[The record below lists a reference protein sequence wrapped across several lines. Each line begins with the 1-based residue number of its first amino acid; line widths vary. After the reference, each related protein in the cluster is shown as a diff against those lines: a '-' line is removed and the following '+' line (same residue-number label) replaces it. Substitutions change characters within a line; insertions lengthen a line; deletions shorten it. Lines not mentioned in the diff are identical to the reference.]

1 MEILDFIVELGLDAG
16 LKYFKNRLNTNK
28 LKDSLRQYIINQEAY
43 NELSSLEEEIDFQGL
58 AAFIETTFMEKVDE
72 CIFSVSIEQRSE
84 ARKTLID
91 AAVAY
96 SKAETKEAKQRV
108 TKCVTDILAI
118 LHSFY
123 ANDVPRED
131 YLIAAEIV
139 DAVNENTEKHVV
151 CVIENENNN
160 HMRTMEAINKTNESV
175 KMMMSLFRS
184 SFCLDPVVIE
194 AHKRVLDE
202 YIGSPNHSP
211 EEKMCFV
218 GRYKQR
224 ITELENCQSVINLA
238 CNGVNENSD
247 PSQVER
253 DWFAFFFDKV
263 RKISNESIQLVMSK
277 ILQEEVNAPN
287 TITRSLVQTL
297 SVISWSQLK
306 LFGEISK
313 YCLDEY
319 DENQKQT
326 IGNHLFLFIA
336 DAPTAYSHSTIVW
349 EGVKELERLG
359 LVICDSTIGFALNG
373 HRVFRKKSMI
383 ADVIPDQN
391 GKIPTGN
398 VVFTQDGK
406 KLYEFL
412 DDSYKEYHNEIFGF
426 IVNHLNEKGCRA
438 LITR

>member
-58 AAFIETTFMEKVDE
+58 AAFIETTFMENVDE

-84 ARKTLID
+84 ARRTLID

-96 SKAETKEAKQRV
+96 SKAETEEAKQRV

-123 ANDVPRED
+123 ANDVPQEN
-131 YLIAAEIV
+131 YLLAAEVV
-139 DAVNENTEKHVV
+139 DAVDENTERH
-151 CVIENENNN
+151 IAGLIANQNNN
-160 HMRTMEAINKTNESV
+160 HQQVMEVLNENAR
-175 KMMMSLFRS
+175 MMQSIIRCILGIDQTT
-184 SFCLDPVVIE
+184 LDAYKKVRDDYV
-194 AHKRVLDE
+194 
-202 YIGSPNHSP
+202 SSP
-211 EEKMCFV
+211 EHSLEEKICFA
-218 GRYKQR
+218 
-224 ITELENCQSVINLA
+224 ENCKRKIVEQENCLAVINLA
-238 CNGVNENSD
+238 RDGVNEDSN
-247 PSQVER
+247 PSQVDE
-253 DWFAFFFDKV
+253 DWFTFFFDKV

-297 SVISWSQLK
+297 SVISWNQLK

-319 DENQKQT
+319 DENQKRT

-336 DAPTAYSHSTIVW
+336 DAPTAYSHSTIMW

-412 DDSYKEYHNEIFGF
+412 DDSYKEYHNEIFEF